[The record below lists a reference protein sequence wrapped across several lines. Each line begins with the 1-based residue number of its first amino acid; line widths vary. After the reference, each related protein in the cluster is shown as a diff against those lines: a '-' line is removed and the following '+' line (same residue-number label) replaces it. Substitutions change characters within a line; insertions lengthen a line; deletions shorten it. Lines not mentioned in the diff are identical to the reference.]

1 MPAAWLRFVQDSL
14 TRDESGAPGPELG
27 PRTAPS
33 PGPATAWPA
42 TAAAPGARAP
52 RPHGQSRNLFWGGKC
67 TSLSPPARVT
77 AGNWKCS
84 GDGVSM
90 LASTVGVRGAGRWA
104 AGVGPRVRSRK
115 GPQGKR
121 QRLRNRNGPWGP
133 AWERAAQS
141 REGPPEETGV
151 AWRPKPWAEAGSGG
165 SQPGS
170 HTWR

>member
-1 MPAAWLRFVQDSL
+1 
-14 TRDESGAPGPELG
+14 
-27 PRTAPS
+27 
-33 PGPATAWPA
+33 
-42 TAAAPGARAP
+42 
-52 RPHGQSRNLFWGGKC
+52 
-67 TSLSPPARVT
+67 
-77 AGNWKCS
+77 
-84 GDGVSM
+84 M

-104 AGVGPRVRSRK
+104 AGVGPRVWSRK

-151 AWRPKPWAEAGSGG
+151 ARRPKPWAEAGSGG